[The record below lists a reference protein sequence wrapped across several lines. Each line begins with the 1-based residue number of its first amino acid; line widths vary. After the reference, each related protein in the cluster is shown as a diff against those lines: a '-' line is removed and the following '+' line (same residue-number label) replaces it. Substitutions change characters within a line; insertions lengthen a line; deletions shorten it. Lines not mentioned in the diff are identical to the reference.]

1 MPYYNRT
8 QKRTIILTTTH
19 VRNCPV
25 GRLPWHEL
33 DCQFDSC
40 PRRQSTQVL
49 RSPGRTSKKAHGELR
64 AMLTIRRG
72 RECKCEGSFSTAT
85 LATIVAASLLLF
97 VKLSFLSKLRLL
109 SLLVFLQAVCRYSVP
124 APQPKPRT
132 ALNRTTA
139 APGTDRKPMPEI
151 LTCKRL

>member
-1 MPYYNRT
+1 MGGCQNYDPFFGYPKYSVPYYNRT
-8 QKRTIILTTTH
+8 PKGTIILTTTH

-64 AMLTIRRG
+64 AMLTIRGG
-72 RECKCEGSFSTAT
+72 RESKCEGSFSTAT
-85 LATIVAASLLLF
+85 LATKLLLNYC
-97 VKLSFLSKLRLL
+97 S
-109 SLLVFLQAVCRYSVP
+109 SLNYRSCHNYDYYHS
-124 APQPKPRT
+124 
-132 ALNRTTA
+132 
-139 APGTDRKPMPEI
+139 
-151 LTCKRL
+151 